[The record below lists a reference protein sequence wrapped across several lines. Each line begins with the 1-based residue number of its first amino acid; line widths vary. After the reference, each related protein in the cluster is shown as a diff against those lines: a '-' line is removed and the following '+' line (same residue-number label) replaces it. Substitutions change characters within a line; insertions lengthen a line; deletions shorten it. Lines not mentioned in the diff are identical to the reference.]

1 MKLKKIS
8 LFYGITIAIVII
20 VYFLILSFFGLH
32 KYPVYSAVDIFIVGV
47 GLYKKNTKG
56 VFKYQKGFWVMFRA
70 GIIATLIITSF
81 FALYITELNPGF
93 LRELLTTWKEDY
105 SLNPSIAIFGLALMG
120 FSTSISFSLIHMQLF
135 KRSWNTK
142 DGKKHTL

>member
-47 GLYKKNTKG
+47 GLFLLISKYKKNTKG
-56 VFKYQKGFWVMFRA
+56 V
-70 GIIATLIITSF
+70 IATLIITSF